1 MISFSFFSLR
11 SLSVYISWFLYVV
24 DVPCAR
30 GRDLFLDTLTR
41 PYFRYKFSS
50 VFFSFEQF
58 FPLPPLLLLVR
69 SFVHRLR
76 TFNTYA
82 MRELCAARRARA
94 GGRLNVWLSFYNSNL
109 VSVFSYSSSSS
120 DSFAVCFRFLYSIWL
135 YWFWFFSL
143 LYT

>member
-50 VFFSFEQF
+50 VFFHSNNFFRCRRCCCSFVRSFTVYARLIPMRCVNFVLRGGHGQAGDWMFGWAFTTAIWCLF
-58 FPLPPLLLLVR
+58 FLILLLLLIR
-69 SFVHRLR
+69 SLYVF
-76 TFNTYA
+76 A
-82 MRELCAARRARA
+82 
-94 GGRLNVWLSFYNSNL
+94 FYIP
-109 VSVFSYSSSSS
+109 FDYI
-120 DSFAVCFRFLYSIWL
+120 DFG
-135 YWFWFFSL
+135 FFSL